1 MKLLDIEWRNI
12 GSYGNKTQRLEFD
25 DKGKLILLQGK
36 SGSGKSTILNMTSIL
51 FYGKVE
57 KMKNGGIVNRINKN
71 GYVKGTIINKNST
84 YVIERTFSPNTVT
97 VLKDGTDINSIGVKD
112 AQQFIIEN
120 VVGIPYQIFTN
131 IISLSMTKFKS
142 FLNMNPEDRRQII
155 DRVFSLEMVNEIFML
170 IKKDMRDLGTSINS
184 HNTEIFTLTNTINN
198 ANQELKKLTQEAD
211 TKNDGVIQK
220 NNEIIEQETKRV
232 EACNAKRKEFTQSYN
247 TYYNEYSKIVGQLQ
261 QIDMAKSL
269 IQQKIDLFNQD
280 MCPTCHTSFSSQVF
294 QDVKKDLLEKL
305 KKSDELTQTTIQ
317 TRDNYL
323 ATINQ
328 YKTGID
334 ALNKAIGESNQKIV
348 AAQAANL
355 AINESVKEKAE
366 YSSIKNIIDQN
377 SIALSNAKK
386 LLDEDN
392 EKWND
397 LSTLSSLYSIDG
409 VKKQV
414 IKNYLPQLNREIKQ
428 SLLKLDFP
436 YTLEF
441 DENFENH
448 VYYLNDPIPTDTLSE
463 GEHKRVD
470 LAVLCS
476 IFKLLKRKYPSI
488 NIFTLDE
495 IVSSIDPITIGDILR
510 YLKDFATEMSLNVFV
525 VTHVTMETE
534 LFDEQIT
541 VTKEDV
547 FSDLQIDFKL

>member
-1 MKLLDIEWRNI
+1 MKLVDIEWKNI
-12 GSYGNKTQRLEFD
+12 GSYGNKLQRLEFD

-36 SGSGKSTILNMTSIL
+36 SGSGKSTILNLTSIL

-84 YVIERTFSPNTVT
+84 YVIERTFSPNTVS
-97 VLKDGTDINSIGVKD
+97 VWKDDVDVNSIGVKD

-142 FLNMNPEDRRQII
+142 FLNMTPEDRRQII
-155 DRVFSLEMVNEIFML
+155 DRVFSLEMMNEVYML
-170 IKKDMRDLGTSINS
+170 IKKDMRDLGNSINA

-198 ANQELKKLTQEAD
+198 ANQELNRLTQEAGN
-211 TKNDGVIQK
+211 KNDEAINR
-220 NNEIIEQETKRV
+220 NNYIIEQESRNV
-232 EACNAKRKEFTQSYN
+232 ELCNAKRNEFSQAYN
-247 TYYNEYSKIVGQLQ
+247 TLYAEYSKIVSQIQ
-261 QIDMAKSL
+261 QVDIAKGL
-269 IQQKIDLFNQD
+269 IQQKISLFNQD
-280 MCPTCHTSFSSQVF
+280 MCPTCHTSFSSQAF
-294 QDVKKDLLEKL
+294 QDIKKDLEAKL
-305 KKSDELTQTTIQ
+305 KQTEEAIVKAAESRDTIVGSM
-317 TRDNYL
+317 
-323 ATINQ
+323 NQ
-328 YKTGID
+328 YKAGID
-334 ALNKAIGESNQKIV
+334 TLTNAINESNQKIS
-348 AAQAANL
+348 AAQASNF
-355 AINESVKEKAE
+355 AINESAKNSAE
-366 YSSIKNIIDQN
+366 YTSIKSIIDQN
-377 SIALSNAKK
+377 SLSLVNAKK
-386 LLDEDN
+386 ALDDDN
-392 EKWND
+392 EKWSD
-397 LSTLSSLYSIDG
+397 LNVLSSLYSVEG

-414 IKNYLPQLNREIKQ
+414 IKNYLPQLNREIKATL
-428 SLLKLDFP
+428 SKLDFP

-441 DENFENH
+441 DENFDNH
-448 VYYLNDPIPTDTLSE
+448 LYYLNDPIPTDTLSE

-476 IFKLLKRKYPSI
+476 IFKLLKKKYPSI

-495 IVSSIDPITIGDILR
+495 VVSSIDPTTIGDILR
-510 YLKDFATEMSLNVFV
+510 YLKEFAVEMNLNVFV

-547 FSDLQIDFKL
+547 FSDMQIDFNL

>member
-71 GYVKGTIINKNST
+71 GYVKGTIVNKNST

-170 IKKDMRDLGTSINS
+170 IKKDMRDLGSSINA

-198 ANQELKKLTQEAD
+198 ANQELKKLTQEAG
-211 TKNDGVIQK
+211 TKNDDAIQK
-220 NNEIIEQETKRV
+220 NNEIIDQETKRV
-232 EACNAKRKEFTQSYN
+232 EACNIKRNEFTQAYN
-247 TYYNEYSKIVGQLQ
+247 SYYNEYSKIVGRLQ
-261 QIDMAKSL
+261 QIDMAKAL

-317 TRDNYL
+317 SRDSYL

-334 ALNKAIGESNQKIV
+334 ALNKAIGESNQKIA

-355 AINESVKEKAE
+355 AINESAKEKAE

-377 SIALSNAKK
+377 SIALANAKK

-392 EKWND
+392 DKWND

>member
-1 MKLLDIEWRNI
+1 MKLIDIEWKNI
-12 GSYGNKTQRLEFD
+12 GSYGNKLQRLEFD

-36 SGSGKSTILNMTSIL
+36 SGSGKSTILNLTSIL

-71 GYVKGTIINKNST
+71 GYIKGTVINKNST
-84 YVIERTFSPNTVT
+84 YVIERHFSPNSVS
-97 VLKDGTDINSIGVKD
+97 VWKDDVDVNSIGVRD

-155 DRVFSLEMVNEIFML
+155 DRVFSLEMVNEIYNL
-170 IKKDMRDLGTSINS
+170 IKKDMRDLGSSINA

-198 ANQELKKLTQEAD
+198 ANQELKKLTQEAGN
-211 TKNDGVIQK
+211 KNDEVIK
-220 NNEIIEQETKRV
+220 ANNAIIDEETKKV
-232 EACNAKRKEFTQSYN
+232 EICNNKRNELTVTYN
-247 TYYNEYSKIVGQLQ
+247 TLYAEYSKAVSQIQ
-261 QIDMAKSL
+261 QVDLAKSL
-269 IQQKIDLFNQD
+269 IKQKIDLFNQD
-280 MCPTCHTSFSSQVF
+280 MCPTCHTSFASQAF
-294 QDVKKDLLEKL
+294 QEVKKDLVDKL
-305 KKSDELTQTTIQ
+305 AKTEEASKKAIENKDTIV
-317 TRDNYL
+317 
-323 ATINQ
+323 ASMNQ
-328 YKTGID
+328 YKTGIETL
-334 ALNKAIGESNQKIV
+334 ANAISESNRKIT
-348 AAQAANL
+348 AAQASNYAL
-355 AINESVKEKAE
+355 NEAAKSTPE
-366 YSSIKNIIDQN
+366 YSSIKSIIDQN
-377 SIALSNAKK
+377 SILLVNAKK
-386 LLDEDN
+386 SLEDDN
-392 EKWND
+392 DKWND
-397 LSTLSSLYSIDG
+397 LNTLSSLYSIEG

-414 IKNYLPQLNREIKQ
+414 IKNYLPQLNKEIKTTL
-428 SLLKLDFP
+428 SKLDFP
-436 YTLEF
+436 YALEF
-441 DENFENH
+441 DENFDNH
-448 VYYLNDPIPTDTLSE
+448 LYYLNDPIPTDTLSE

-495 IVSSIDPITIGDILR
+495 VVSSIDPTTIGDILR
-510 YLKDFATEMSLNVFV
+510 YLKEFANEMKLNVFV

-547 FSDLQIDFKL
+547 FSDMQIDFNL

>member
-211 TKNDGVIQK
+211 TKNDGAIQK

-232 EACNAKRKEFTQSYN
+232 EACNAKRKEFTQSYS

-317 TRDNYL
+317 TRDSYL

-377 SIALSNAKK
+377 SIALANAKK

-495 IVSSIDPITIGDILR
+495 IVSSIDPITISDILR

>member
-1 MKLLDIEWRNI
+1 MKLIDIEWKNI
-12 GSYGNKTQRLEFD
+12 GSYGNKLQRLEFD

-36 SGSGKSTILNMTSIL
+36 SGSGKSTILNLTSIL

-71 GYVKGTIINKNST
+71 GYVKGTVINKNST
-84 YVIERTFSPNTVT
+84 YVIERHFSPNSVS
-97 VLKDGTDINSIGVKD
+97 VWKNDVDVNSIGVRD

-155 DRVFSLEMVNEIFML
+155 DRVFSLEMVNEIYNL
-170 IKKDMRDLGTSINS
+170 IKKDMRDLGSSINA

-198 ANQELKKLTQEAD
+198 ANQELKKLTQEAGN
-211 TKNDGVIQK
+211 KNDEVIK
-220 NNEIIEQETKRV
+220 ANNAIIDEETKKV
-232 EACNAKRKEFTQSYN
+232 ELCNNKRNELTVTYN
-247 TYYNEYSKIVGQLQ
+247 TLYTEYSKAASQIQ
-261 QIDMAKSL
+261 QVDLAKNL
-269 IQQKIDLFNQD
+269 IKQKIDLFNQD
-280 MCPTCHTSFSSQVF
+280 MCPTCHTSFASQAF
-294 QDVKKDLLEKL
+294 QEVKKDLIDKL
-305 KKSDELTQTTIQ
+305 AKTEEASKKAIEN
-317 TRDNYL
+317 RD
-323 ATINQ
+323 AIVASMNQ
-328 YKTGID
+328 YKTGIETLANAISESNRKITTAQASNY
-334 ALNKAIGESNQKIV
+334 ALNE
-348 AAQAANL
+348 AAK
-355 AINESVKEKAE
+355 STPE
-366 YSSIKNIIDQN
+366 YSSIKSIIDQN
-377 SIALSNAKK
+377 SILLVNAKK
-386 LLDEDN
+386 SLEDDN
-392 EKWND
+392 DKWND
-397 LSTLSSLYSIDG
+397 LNTLSSLYSIEG

-414 IKNYLPQLNREIKQ
+414 IKNYLPQLNKEIKTTL
-428 SLLKLDFP
+428 SKLDFP

-441 DENFENH
+441 DENFDNH
-448 VYYLNDPIPTDTLSE
+448 LFYLNDPIPTDTLSE

-495 IVSSIDPITIGDILR
+495 VVSSIDPTTIGDILR
-510 YLKDFATEMSLNVFV
+510 YLKEFANEMKLNVFV

-547 FSDLQIDFKL
+547 FSDMQIDFNL

>member
-1 MKLLDIEWRNI
+1 MKLIDIEWKNI
-12 GSYGNKTQRLEFD
+12 GSYGNKLQRLEFD

-36 SGSGKSTILNMTSIL
+36 SGSGKSTILNLTSIL

-71 GYVKGTIINKNST
+71 GYVKGTVINKNST
-84 YVIERTFSPNTVT
+84 YVIERHFSPNSVS
-97 VLKDGTDINSIGVKD
+97 VWKDDVDVNSIGVRD

-155 DRVFSLEMVNEIFML
+155 DRVFSLEMVNEIYNL
-170 IKKDMRDLGTSINS
+170 IKKDMRDLGSSINA

-198 ANQELKKLTQEAD
+198 ANQELKKLTQEAGN
-211 TKNDGVIQK
+211 KNDEVIK
-220 NNEIIEQETKRV
+220 ANNAIIDEETKKV
-232 EACNAKRKEFTQSYN
+232 EICNNKRNELTVTYN
-247 TYYNEYSKIVGQLQ
+247 TLYAEYSKAVSQIQ
-261 QIDMAKSL
+261 QVDLAKSL
-269 IQQKIDLFNQD
+269 IKQKIDLFNQD
-280 MCPTCHTSFSSQVF
+280 MCPTCHTSFASQAF
-294 QDVKKDLLEKL
+294 QEVKKDLVDKL
-305 KKSDELTQTTIQ
+305 SKTEEASKKAIENKDTIV
-317 TRDNYL
+317 
-323 ATINQ
+323 ASMNQ
-328 YKTGID
+328 YKTGIETL
-334 ALNKAIGESNQKIV
+334 ANAISESNRKIT
-348 AAQAANL
+348 AAQASNYAL
-355 AINESVKEKAE
+355 NEAAKSTPE
-366 YSSIKNIIDQN
+366 YSSIKSIIDQN
-377 SIALSNAKK
+377 SILLVNAKK
-386 LLDEDN
+386 SLEDDN
-392 EKWND
+392 DKWND
-397 LSTLSSLYSIDG
+397 LNTLSSLYSIEG

-414 IKNYLPQLNREIKQ
+414 IKNYLPQLNKEIKTTL
-428 SLLKLDFP
+428 SKLDFP
-436 YTLEF
+436 YALEF
-441 DENFENH
+441 DENFDNH
-448 VYYLNDPIPTDTLSE
+448 LYYLNDPIPTDTLSE

-495 IVSSIDPITIGDILR
+495 VVSSIDPTTIGDILR
-510 YLKDFATEMSLNVFV
+510 YLKEFANEMKLNVFV

-547 FSDLQIDFKL
+547 FSDMQIDFNL

>member
-1 MKLLDIEWRNI
+1 MKLIDIEWKNI
-12 GSYGNKTQRLEFD
+12 GSYGNKLQRLEFD

-36 SGSGKSTILNMTSIL
+36 SGSGKSTILNLTSIL

-71 GYVKGTIINKNST
+71 GYVKGTIVNKNAT
-84 YVIERTFSPNTVT
+84 YVIERTFSPNAVS
-97 VLKDGTDINSIGVKD
+97 VWKDGVDVNSIGVRD

-155 DRVFSLEMVNEIFML
+155 DRVFSLEMVNEIYNM
-170 IKKDMRDLGTSINS
+170 IKKDMRDLGNSINS
-184 HNTEIFTLTNTINN
+184 HNTEIYTLTTTINN
-198 ANQELKKLTQEAD
+198 ANQELKKLTQESESR
-211 TKNDGVIQK
+211 NDEKIST
-220 NNEIIEQETKRV
+220 NNYIIDQETKNV
-232 EACNAKRKEFTQSYN
+232 NLCNIKRNEFTQAYN
-247 TYYNEYSKIVGQLQ
+247 VLYAEYTKITGQIQ
-261 QIDMAKSL
+261 QVDIAKSL
-269 IQQKIDLFNQD
+269 IQQKINLFNQD
-280 MCPTCHTSFSSQVF
+280 QCPTCHTSFTSEAF
-294 QDVKKDLLEKL
+294 QGIKKDLEDKL
-305 KKSDELTQTTIQ
+305 KQSEEATTKVIAA
-317 TRDNYL
+317 RDNVVVQM
-323 ATINQ
+323 NQ
-328 YKTGID
+328 YKAGID
-334 ALNKAIGESNQKIV
+334 TLSKAISESNQKITT
-348 AAQAANL
+348 AQAENFAL
-355 AINESVKEKAE
+355 NEAAKNTSE
-366 YSSIKNIIDQN
+366 YTSIKSIIDQN
-377 SIALSNAKK
+377 SVQLVNAKNA
-386 LLDEDN
+386 LEEDN

-397 LSTLSSLYSIDG
+397 LNTLSSLYSIEG

-414 IKNYLPQLNREIKQ
+414 IKNYLPQLNKEIKTTL
-428 SLLKLDFP
+428 SKLDFP

-441 DENFENH
+441 DENFDNH
-448 VYYLNDPIPTDTLSE
+448 LFYLNDPIPTDTLSE

-495 IVSSIDPITIGDILR
+495 VVSSIDPTTIGDILR
-510 YLKDFATEMSLNVFV
+510 YLKEFANEMHLNVFV

-547 FSDLQIDFKL
+547 FSDMQIDFNL

>member
-1 MKLLDIEWRNI
+1 MKLIDIEWKNI
-12 GSYGNKTQRLEFD
+12 GSYGNKLQRLEFD

-36 SGSGKSTILNMTSIL
+36 SGSGKSTILNLTSIL

-71 GYVKGTIINKNST
+71 GYVKGTVINKNST
-84 YVIERTFSPNTVT
+84 YVIERHFSPNSVS
-97 VLKDGTDINSIGVKD
+97 VWKDDVDVNSIGVRD

-155 DRVFSLEMVNEIFML
+155 DRVFSLEMVNEIYNL
-170 IKKDMRDLGTSINS
+170 IKKDMRDLGSSINA

-198 ANQELKKLTQEAD
+198 ANQELKKLTQEAGN
-211 TKNDGVIQK
+211 KNDEVIK
-220 NNEIIEQETKRV
+220 ANNAIIDEETKKV
-232 EACNAKRKEFTQSYN
+232 EICNNKRNELTVTYN
-247 TYYNEYSKIVGQLQ
+247 TLYAEYSKAVSQIQ
-261 QIDMAKSL
+261 QVDLAKSL
-269 IQQKIDLFNQD
+269 IKQKIDLFNQD
-280 MCPTCHTSFSSQVF
+280 MCPTCHTSFASQAF
-294 QDVKKDLLEKL
+294 QEVKKDLVDKL
-305 KKSDELTQTTIQ
+305 TKTEEASKKAIENKDTIV
-317 TRDNYL
+317 
-323 ATINQ
+323 ASMNQ
-328 YKTGID
+328 YKTGIETL
-334 ALNKAIGESNQKIV
+334 ANAISESNRKIT
-348 AAQAANL
+348 AAQASNYAL
-355 AINESVKEKAE
+355 NEAAKSTPE
-366 YSSIKNIIDQN
+366 YSSIKSIIDQN
-377 SIALSNAKK
+377 SILLVNAKK
-386 LLDEDN
+386 SLEDDN
-392 EKWND
+392 DKWND
-397 LSTLSSLYSIDG
+397 LNTLSSLYSIEG

-414 IKNYLPQLNREIKQ
+414 IKNYLPQLNKEIKTTL
-428 SLLKLDFP
+428 SKLDFP
-436 YTLEF
+436 YALEF
-441 DENFENH
+441 DENFDNH
-448 VYYLNDPIPTDTLSE
+448 LYYLNDPIPTDTLSE

-495 IVSSIDPITIGDILR
+495 VVSSIDPTTIGDILR
-510 YLKDFATEMSLNVFV
+510 YLKEFANEMKLNVFV

-547 FSDLQIDFKL
+547 FSDMQIDFNL